1 MSRASAYGGWGLFEG
16 APGEEEAVG
25 FNVVPIG
32 DGAAVRLA
40 AVAAEEV
47 QEFVAV
53 EPFFPGGG
61 IEAAPV
67 FGVFIDDGEAAA
79 GLEDAAEFGD
89 GGFDIDG
96 VFEGFGGVDAVEG
109 VVLEGEGQEGTGD
122 RLSAGSAN
130 WSMETARSMA
140 TTVPWGLCSRTM
152 RAKRPLPQPA
162 SRARLPAPRGPRVSR
177 TKRTWEMRGSM
188 VEGKCSS
195 SAAESSK
202 ERRIS
207 EARSGVR
214 LLGGRERPNHFLNS
228 CIRRG

>member
-1 MSRASAYGGWGLFEG
+1 MSRASAYGGWGLFDG

-67 FGVFIDDGEAAA
+67 FGVFIDDGEAAP
-79 GLEDAAEFGD
+79 GHEDAAEFGD

-109 VVLEGEGQEGTGD
+109 VVLEGEGEEGTGD
-122 RLSAGSAN
+122 AAQIRTGELEHRDGEIHGDDGGFGILFADDAGKA
-130 WSMETARSMA
+130 ALAA
-140 TTVPWGLCSRTM
+140 TG
-152 RAKRPLPQPA
+152 
-162 SRARLPAPRGPRVSR
+162 
-177 TKRTWEMRGSM
+177 
-188 VEGKCSS
+188 VEG
-195 SAAESSK
+195 AAGAEG
-202 ERRIS
+202 
-207 EARSGVR
+207 A
-214 LLGGRERPNHFLNS
+214 
-228 CIRRG
+228 